1 MSSPT
6 PHLCSPQLP
15 PCGHLWGRQGGG
27 GVIGGWRG
35 DFQHDWLGI
44 VGYQDDRWGVR
55 NQSSCV
61 MERNDK
67 VNYSHTLACDKAVI
81 SYTLSTHLGVG
92 GKEPGR
98 DCTPNMLC
106 GSVFRALNMD
116 N

>member
-1 MSSPT
+1 
-6 PHLCSPQLP
+6 
-15 PCGHLWGRQGGG
+15 
-27 GVIGGWRG
+27 
-35 DFQHDWLGI
+35 
-44 VGYQDDRWGVR
+44 
-55 NQSSCV
+55 